1 MNRQLRRAQAKLDE
15 KAEKEKDK
23 KRQARRQR
31 IDSIRAKRRTKPG
44 SKPTGKSAGEAAPD
58 LKKVNVKSLTKEQQ
72 RKLPGRFS
80 GALMIA
86 TVFFIVLQA
95 AVPPEE
101 STVATSLTG
110 AGFFLLF
117 GYFSV
122 LFQLRQG
129 RDNALTM
136 TLITGLALCLGVLAT
151 RFFGP
156 NAGLDVN
163 FGILLAAGAV
173 GVVGGAYLGRLVFY
187 AAPAQRR

>member
-129 RDNALTM
+129 RENALTM

>member
-15 KAEKEKDK
+15 KAEKEKGK

-31 IDSIRAKRRTKPG
+31 IDSIRARRRTKAG
-44 SKPTGKSAGEAAPD
+44 AKPTGKSSGEAAPD
-58 LKKVNVKSLTKEQQ
+58 LKKLNVKSLTKEQQ
-72 RKLPGRFS
+72 KKLPGRFS

-129 RDNALTM
+129 RENALTM

-156 NAGLDVN
+156 NAGLDLN

>member
-15 KAEKEKDK
+15 KAEKEKSK
-23 KRQARRQR
+23 KRQARRAR
-31 IDSIRAKRRTKPG
+31 IDAIRSRRSSRPTTAA
-44 SKPTGKSAGEAAPD
+44 SKGPAGPD
-58 LKKVNVKSLTKEQQ
+58 LRQVNVKALTPEQR

-101 STVATSLTG
+101 SSVVTSLTG

-129 RDNALTM
+129 RPNAITM
-136 TLITGLALCLGVLAT
+136 TLVTGAALTLGVLAT
-151 RFFGP
+151 RFFGT
-156 NAGLDVN
+156 ATGLDLN
-163 FGILLAAGAV
+163 FVILVLVGAA

-187 AAPAQRR
+187 AASPQRR

>member
-163 FGILLAAGAV
+163 FGILLAAGAA